1 MLAWEKARD
10 HAVKNG
16 KGDRVAI
23 ALALESVGPAPI
35 APLMP
40 LLTCQEPTYEGLC
53 KLLPIGQPSI
63 GIFSSEGGQF
73 IGGHGMSDDNKLR
86 TATGLSALWDGEPI
100 KRVRA
105 GDGTTILPG
114 RRFTVH
120 LMAQP
125 DVAAIMLS
133 DRLFLDQGLLSRCLV
148 TAPES
153 HAGTRYWRESCA
165 AADAAIKEYGSKIL
179 GILERPLPLVD
190 RKVNELAPPTLILAP
205 VARKLWIAFADSI
218 EGQIGPAGALVSVR
232 GLANKIPEHAA
243 QLATVLTLMHDAESG
258 EINAEQ
264 MEAGIA
270 LAQHY
275 VAEALRL
282 FEASHVSN
290 DLRLAQRL
298 LIWLHESWDEP
309 LVSLPDIYQS
319 GPNAIRE
326 KATAERLVRILEDH
340 GWLNREMGGVMVAG
354 HRRRD
359 AWRIIG

>member
-1 MLAWEKARD
+1 MSRDAVAAIVDAAPEIRAEPPRPLIRELPPADPFPVDALGNILGSAANGIQDRVQCPIAIGGQSVLAAATLATQGHADVKLPTGQVRPISNFFVTIAESGERKTAADSEALWPVRKREKALREKYDEALPKFQNQMLAWEKARD

-23 ALALESVGPAPI
+23 ALALEFVGPAPI

-153 HAGTRYWRESCA
+153 HDGTRYWRESCA

-205 VARKLWIAFADSI
+205 VARKLWIAFAD
-218 EGQIGPAGALVSVR
+218 
-232 GLANKIPEHAA
+232 
-243 QLATVLTLMHDAESG
+243 
-258 EINAEQ
+258 
-264 MEAGIA
+264 
-270 LAQHY
+270 
-275 VAEALRL
+275 
-282 FEASHVSN
+282 
-290 DLRLAQRL
+290 
-298 LIWLHESWDEP
+298 
-309 LVSLPDIYQS
+309 
-319 GPNAIRE
+319 
-326 KATAERLVRILEDH
+326 
-340 GWLNREMGGVMVAG
+340 
-354 HRRRD
+354 
-359 AWRIIG
+359 